1 MDIKS
6 IVPKILPA
14 VFIAFV
20 AAGLVVFIGGYF
32 GKGVSKSFLKVSG
45 RVEGREY
52 NVGTKMSGRV
62 GEMFVSEG
70 QNVEAGQNLAIIFS
84 KQREA
89 LLAAANARLK
99 EAEANLNL
107 ARVKF
112 ERYERLFK
120 ANAIAKMEYD
130 RIENGF
136 IRATEDMVAA
146 GKESENRLADLDD
159 TLIVAPITGTV
170 VTKIVRKGE
179 VIAAGTPLATLID
192 MDDLYLKVFLTT
204 DFAGKVNLKDEARIY
219 PDAFPNVAF
228 DAYVDKIGE
237 KAEFTPKNV
246 ETKSQRAK
254 LVFEIKLKVKDNSS
268 RRLKPG
274 MPCEA
279 VIMIGKNAR
288 WSSFKR

>member
-1 MDIKS
+1 
-6 IVPKILPA
+6 
-14 VFIAFV
+14 
-20 AAGLVVFIGGYF
+20 
-32 GKGVSKSFLKVSG
+32 
-45 RVEGREY
+45 
-52 NVGTKMSGRV
+52 
-62 GEMFVSEG
+62 MFVSEG
-70 QNVEAGQNLAIIFS
+70 QNVELDQDLAVIYS

-89 LLAAANARLK
+89 LLEMSNARLK
-99 EAEANLNL
+99 EAQANLDL
-107 ARVKF
+107 ASVKF

-130 RIENGF
+130 NIENKY
-136 IRATEDMVAA
+136 IRAAEDLVAA
-146 GKESENRLADLDD
+146 GKESENRKADLED

-179 VIAAGTPLATLID
+179 VIGVGTPLATLID

-204 DFAGKVNLKDEARIY
+204 DFAGKVNLNDEAKIY
-219 PDAFPNVAF
+219 PDAFPKEAF
-228 DAYVDKIGE
+228 DAFVDKIGE

-254 LVFEIKLKVKDNSS
+254 LVFEIKLKIKDNSS
-268 RRLKPG
+268 RKLKPG

-279 VIMIGKNAR
+279 VIKIGKNAR